1 MRIWVWN
8 DKEKKYEEWTKE
20 ELLAAFDIEE
30 EEECLEPN
38 DRTSFCATTKF

>member
-8 DKEKKYEEWTKE
+8 DKKSKYEEWTEE

-30 EEECLEPN
+30 EEECPEA
-38 DRTSFCATTKF
+38 RETTSS